1 MRVFY
6 KEDYADAYTTK
17 VLQVSLLKV
26 ICVEPE
32 FLEPP
37 HDRARLHGNYA
48 ITLDLYNFAEAP
60 MRKKYFEDKKT
71 PEEIAKEYGVSV
83 ETIQPY
89 IAKLQKGEK
98 FDGFT
103 NEYKLSIYTSSLA
116 GKPTQLFY
124 HTDFLSTDYKYTEN
138 YEDEISEDLKKVA
151 SEEGI
156 LLQTVW
162 DIAILGCSFDIGTTA
177 EELANSVSW
186 ELNHRGGDL
195 LTKILSAKFSTHFFT
210 KCAILSDVVTNHS
223 DDESLA
229 EFIEYNDIGLPLAQ
243 RVNLAEKMSEFELED
258 FDDFDYIDETWKQ
271 LCETLGVDGY
281 GDYTSLADMRKI

>member
-37 HDRARLHGNYA
+37 HDLA
-48 ITLDLYNFAEAP
+48 
-60 MRKKYFEDKKT
+60 MKK
-71 PEEIAKEYGVSV
+71 
-83 ETIQPY
+83 Q
-89 IAKLQKGEK
+89 GEK
-98 FDGFT
+98 FDDFT
-103 NEYKLSIYTSSLA
+103 NEYVFNVYADNRGGPKEIY
-116 GKPTQLFY
+116 Y
-124 HTDFLSTDYKYTEN
+124 HSDFLSSSYEYSDDYGH
-138 YEDEISEDLKKVA
+138 EISEDLKKVA
-151 SEEGI
+151 SEEKGI

-186 ELNHRGGDL
+186 ELNRGGDL
-195 LTKILSAKFSTHFFT
+195 LTKILLAKFSTHFFT

-229 EFIEYNDIGLPLAQ
+229 EFIENNDIGLPLAQ
-243 RVNLAEKMSEFELED
+243 RVNLAEKMSEFEEED
-258 FDDFDYIDETWKQ
+258 FDDFDYIDETWDQ
-271 LCETLGVDGY
+271 LCETLGIDKD
-281 GDYTSLADMRKI
+281 GDYTSLADMRRN